1 MSFETVVFLLIADAF
16 IFLNIGGMIGFM
28 ICALFVAA
36 KDEREGR
43 KMSKEK
49 QIEEM
54 AKAMCRSCK
63 PNGNCE
69 LDDKPCNT
77 ECIHSCRAEILYDA
91 GYRKQSEN
99 VIELPCK
106 VGDTAYC
113 VYRGTVTQGI
123 VRLIRPFVSEQEIIF
138 KGNLICEVDNLFI
151 DDGTKEKVELYIVFE
166 KPYGIER
173 VAYLTREEAEKAL
186 AKMKGGGE

>member
-1 MSFETVVFLLIADAF
+1 MS
-16 IFLNIGGMIGFM
+16 
-28 ICALFVAA
+28 
-36 KDEREGR
+36 R
-43 KMSKEK
+43 EK
-49 QIEEM
+49 QIKEM
-54 AKAMCRSCK
+54 AVIIHDSVDKHNPCLDEEYGGFSCLT
-63 PNGNCE
+63 C
-69 LDDKPCNT
+69 DYIDKEYCQHDM
-77 ECIHSCRAEILYDA
+77 ERATGLYNA

-151 DDGTKEKVELYIVFE
+151 EDGTKEEVELYIVFE

-173 VAYLTREEAEKAL
+173 VAYLNREDAEKAL
-186 AKMKGGGE
+186 AKTKAVRNDCKGI